1 MRAFLLAVVAV
12 LALAGAA
19 AAADPVMEADAA
31 LTRVAE
37 ALAAQGVR
45 PATAR
50 EADEIASPA
59 MVEERA
65 EELAG
70 LRLRAETTAKSEVAA
85 QAAMVPTAEPRFAER
100 HGRRFSW
107 LKKLAKTG
115 KKLWDKK
122 NYLQRKLTG
131 DNRVNYAQMYEDC
144 MGCRLVWKQVE
155 MDVSNAR
162 YIEDVQASFEHN
174 CMDMQK
180 TNIFYKVC
188 EDMYDDMYAMT
199 DDYMSNKYT
208 VDQMCIRAKM
218 CRL

>member
-1 MRAFLLAVVAV
+1 MRTTALLSTLLVS
-12 LALAGAA
+12 AA
-19 AAADPVMEADAA
+19 ALTSAAPAPHAAQEADAV
-31 LTRVAE
+31 LSRVAD
-37 ALAAQGVR
+37 ALAAAGVA
-45 PATAR
+45 PASAA
-50 EADEIASPA
+50 EPASSPA
-59 MVEERA
+59 LVEEHA

-70 LRLRAETTAKSEVAA
+70 LSAA
-85 QAAMVPTAEPRFAER
+85 HGALHPGAAEPRFAE
-100 HGRRFSW
+100 RRFSW
-107 LKKLAKTG
+107 LKKLVNTG
-115 KKLWDKK
+115 KSLWDKK
-122 NYLQRKLTG
+122 EYLQRKLTG
-131 DNRVNYAQMYEDC
+131 DNRVNYAQQYEDC